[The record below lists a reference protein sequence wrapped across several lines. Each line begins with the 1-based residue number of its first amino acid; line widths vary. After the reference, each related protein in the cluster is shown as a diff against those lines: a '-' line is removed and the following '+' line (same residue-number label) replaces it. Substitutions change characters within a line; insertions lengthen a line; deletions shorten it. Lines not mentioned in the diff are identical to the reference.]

1 MTAAQNEIAMTFSF
15 FSSSTNI
22 FTSKLFMTISA
33 NRVYCSPIIM
43 EKKQP
48 MSNKKNDQPLLTNAL
63 THEQLK
69 QLFVNK
75 VTAIEK
81 KDFVFL
87 DDLRKQHPEL
97 FDKKFLYELLLKE
110 LEIKGY
116 DMPNH
121 LQQVLLDAIGREPS
135 KH

>member
-1 MTAAQNEIAMTFSF
+1 MPT
-15 FSSSTNI
+15 
-22 FTSKLFMTISA
+22 
-33 NRVYCSPIIM
+33 
-43 EKKQP
+43 KKIDEP
-48 MSNKKNDQPLLTNAL
+48 HLTNAL

-87 DDLRKQHPEL
+87 ENLRSQHPEL
-97 FDKKFLYELLLKE
+97 FDKKFLYDLLLKE
-110 LEIKGY
+110 LENKGY
-116 DMPNH
+116 DMPDH
-121 LQQVLLDAIGREPS
+121 LRKVLLEAINKEPS

>member
-1 MTAAQNEIAMTFSF
+1 MCA
-15 FSSSTNI
+15 
-22 FTSKLFMTISA
+22 
-33 NRVYCSPIIM
+33 
-43 EKKQP
+43 
-48 MSNKKNDQPLLTNAL
+48 KKNDAPLLTNAL

-75 VTAIEK
+75 VTATEK

-87 DDLRKQHPEL
+87 DNLRKQHPEL
-97 FDKKFLYELLLKE
+97 FDKKFLYDMLLKE

-116 DMPNH
+116 EMPDH
-121 LQQVLLDAIGREPS
+121 LRKILLDAINHEPS